1 MEGYRYLEN
10 VVTLKLDQEAC
21 VGCGMCETV
30 CPHGVFA
37 VVDRKASI
45 TDRDLCMECGGC
57 AKNCPVQAI
66 TVNAGVGCASAIIQ
80 GWLTGSEPSC
90 DCSNGGCC

>member
-10 VVTLKLDQEAC
+10 VVTLQLDQDTC
-21 VGCGMCETV
+21 VGCGLCETV

-37 VVDRKASI
+37 VADGKASL

-66 TVNAGVGCASAIIQ
+66 TVTAGVGCASAIIQ
-80 GWLTGSEPSC
+80 GWLSGSKPSC
-90 DCSNGGCC
+90 DCSSGGCC

>member
-1 MEGYRYLEN
+1 MEGYRYLDN
-10 VVTLKLDQEAC
+10 VVTLKLDPELC
-21 VGCGMCETV
+21 VGCGLCETV

-37 VVDRKASI
+37 VADRKASI

-66 TVNAGVGCASAIIQ
+66 TVNAGVGCASAIIK
-80 GWLTGSEPSC
+80 GWLTGSKPSC
-90 DCSNGGCC
+90 DCTSGGCC